1 MHRLPPLPARATLWH
16 DSPIAAPVPI
26 ADIVCIVNVHY
37 LEHLFSPRSVAV
49 IGASERTGSLGRIAF
64 DNLRGGGY
72 AGELIAV
79 NPKYR
84 SVAGLPCHAS
94 IADIGHRIDLI
105 LVTTPAA
112 TVPAV
117 IDEAGKA
124 GTRSAVVLSAGFG
137 EIGAEGRLL
146 EQKVLAAARAHGL
159 RIIGP
164 NCLGIMRPPIG
175 LNATFARR
183 MALPG
188 SIALVSQSGAVA
200 AALVDGPQSS
210 EIGFSNV
217 ISMGAGIDLDIGEIL
232 DYLIHDPQTR
242 SILVYLE
249 GVRNARRFI
258 SGLRAAA
265 RAKPVIVLKAG
276 RHLSGSRAAM
286 SHTGSPVGDD
296 AAFDAVL
303 RRCGAVRVRTYA
315 ELLSAEQLI
324 GAGRLPRGNR
334 LAVITNGGG
343 PGVMAADHAAES
355 GVDIARL
362 SAATLAALDACL
374 PSHWPRGNPVDVL
387 GDATASR
394 LELALAPVL
403 ADEAVDAVLTLFC
416 PQQILASDEAAR
428 TIIDC
433 AKRSAKPVLTG
444 WLGERDVS
452 AGRSLAEQSRL
463 PVFRS
468 PESAVAAFG
477 TLAEY
482 RMAQDLLLEVP
493 SPLTSSV
500 PPDLDIARSIAEE
513 ARRAGRSRL
522 NEAEAARLL
531 GCFRIPVARTEIGS
545 TAEQVR
551 AIAREIG
558 FPVAIKV
565 LSFDIEHAS
574 DVKGVCLNIRGE
586 DSLIREYEALT
597 ARVRRLRPDARME
610 GVTVQPMIEKRY
622 GRRLM
627 IGVATQSTFGRVI
640 RFGAGG
646 IASEVVQDNAVGLPP
661 LNRRLAQEL
670 VSRTRAARLMEPY
683 RHIPG
688 VDTEALLDALLRVSE
703 LVCALPW
710 VVDMEINPFLADESG
725 CIAVDARVT
734 IDPDHLDPDPRFSHM
749 AIHPYPARLE
759 HVERLRGGQALRIRP
774 IRPEDAALEI
784 AFVDRM
790 SERSRYMRFFS
801 AGRGL
806 TPAMLA
812 RLTQVDYDRELA
824 LIALSGEGE
833 SERIVGVA
841 RFAANPDG
849 VSCEFAVAIDDHWNG
864 RGVATILMQRLMDA
878 ARDAGYRRMTGNVLP
893 DNDSMLKLAARL
905 NFERSRD
912 EDDPALVKVVRPLA

>member
-1 MHRLPPLPARATLWH
+1 M
-16 DSPIAAPVPI
+16 S
-26 ADIVCIVNVHY
+26 VHY

-64 DNLRGGGY
+64 DNLRSGGY

-84 SVAGLPCHAS
+84 SVAGLACHRS
-94 IADIGHRIDLI
+94 IAAIGHKVDLI

-117 IDEAGKA
+117 IDEAGRA

-137 EIGAEGRLL
+137 EIGADGRLL
-146 EQKVLAAARAHGL
+146 EQKLLAAARAHGL
-159 RIIGP
+159 RVIGP
-164 NCLGIMRPPIG
+164 NCLGIMRPLIG

-200 AALVDGPQSS
+200 AALVDGAHAS
-210 EIGFSNV
+210 EIGFSSV

-232 DYLIHDPQTR
+232 DYLTHDTQTR
-242 SILVYLE
+242 SILIYLE
-249 GVRNARRFI
+249 GLRNARRFI

-265 RAKPVIVLKAG
+265 RTKPVIVLKAG
-276 RHLSGSRAAM
+276 RQLAGTKAAM

-315 ELLSAEQLI
+315 ELFSAEQLI
-324 GAGRLPRGNR
+324 GAGRLPYGNR
-334 LAVITNGGG
+334 LAVISNGGG
-343 PGVMAADHAAES
+343 PGVMAADYAAET
-355 GVDIARL
+355 GVEIAQL
-362 SAATLAALDACL
+362 SAQTLAALDACL
-374 PSHWPRGNPVDVL
+374 PAHWPRGNPVDLL

-394 LELALAPVL
+394 LALALAPLL
-403 ADEAVDAVLTLFC
+403 ADEGVDAVLTLFS

-433 AKRSAKPVLTG
+433 AQRSSKPVLTG
-444 WLGERDVS
+444 WLGEDDVS
-452 AGRSLAEQSRL
+452 AGRSLAAESRF

-500 PPDLDIARSIAEE
+500 PPNLDLARTIAEQ
-513 ARRAGRSRL
+513 ARRDGRAHL
-522 NEAEAARLL
+522 NEAEVARLL
-531 GCFRIPVARTEIGS
+531 ACFGIPYARTEIGT
-545 TAEQVR
+545 TAEQAC
-551 AIAREIG
+551 AIARDIG

-565 LSFDIEHAS
+565 LSYDIEHAS
-574 DVKGVCLNIRGE
+574 EVKGVCLNIRGE
-586 DSLIREYEALT
+586 ETLMREYAALI
-597 ARVRRLRPDARME
+597 ARIRQLRPEARIE

-627 IGVATQSTFGRVI
+627 IGVATQATFGRVI

-646 IASEVVQDNAVGLPP
+646 IASEVVQDNAIGLPP

-670 VSRTRAARLMEPY
+670 VSRTRAAYLLEPY

-688 VDTEALLDALLRVSE
+688 VDTEAILDALLRVSE

-710 VVDMEINPFLADESG
+710 VVDMEINPFIADESG

-734 IDPDHLDPDPRFSHM
+734 IDPNNLDADPRFNHM
-749 AIHPYPARLE
+749 AIHPYPAQLE
-759 HVERLRGGQALRIRP
+759 HVEHLHSGQALRIRP
-774 IRPEDAALEI
+774 IRPEDAVLEI
-784 AFVDRM
+784 AFVNRM

-801 AGRGL
+801 AGHGL

-824 LIALSGEGE
+824 LIALSEGKGEAE
-833 SERIVGVA
+833 QIVGVA

-849 VSCEFAVAIDDHWNG
+849 ESCEFAVAIDDHWNG
-864 RGVATILMQRLMDA
+864 RGVATILMQCLMKA
-878 ARDAGYRRMTGNVLP
+878 ARDAGYRRMTAYVLP

-905 NFERSRD
+905 NFERTKD
-912 EDDPALVKVVRPLA
+912 EDDPTLVKVVRSLA

>member
-1 MHRLPPLPARATLWH
+1 M
-16 DSPIAAPVPI
+16 S
-26 ADIVCIVNVHY
+26 VHY
-37 LEHLFSPRSVAV
+37 LERLFSPRSVAV

-64 DNLRGGGY
+64 DNLRTGGY
-72 AGELIAV
+72 AGELVAV

-94 IADIGHRIDLI
+94 ISEIGHRIDLI

-112 TVPAV
+112 TVPTV
-117 IDEAGKA
+117 IKQAGKA

-137 EIGAEGRLL
+137 ETGAKGKRL
-146 EQKVLAAARAHGL
+146 EKKVLAAARAHGL
-159 RIIGP
+159 RIVGP

-200 AALVDGPQSS
+200 AALVDGAHSS
-210 EIGFSNV
+210 DIGFSNV

-242 SILVYLE
+242 SILIYLE

-265 RAKPVIVLKAG
+265 RTKPVIVLKAG
-276 RHLSGSRAAM
+276 RHFSGSRAAM

-296 AAFDAVL
+296 AVFDAVL

-315 ELLSAEQLI
+315 ELFSAEQLI

-334 LAVITNGGG
+334 LALITNGGG
-343 PGVMAADHAAES
+343 PGVMAADYAAES
-355 GVDIARL
+355 GVELAEFSAR
-362 SAATLAALDACL
+362 TLAALDACL
-374 PSHWPRGNPVDVL
+374 PAHWPRGNPVDVL

-394 LELALAPVL
+394 LAMALAPVL
-403 ADEAVDAVLTLFC
+403 ADEGVDAVLTLFS
-416 PQQILASDEAAR
+416 PQQILASDDAAR

-433 AKRSAKPVLTG
+433 AKESAKPVLTG

-452 AGRSLAEQSRL
+452 AGRSLAAQSHL

-493 SPLTSSV
+493 SPLTSSI
-500 PPDLDIARSIAEE
+500 PPNLDMAHSIAAE
-513 ARRAGRSRL
+513 AQRAGRTRL

-531 GCFRIPVARTEIGS
+531 GCFGIPVARTEIGTS
-545 TAEQVR
+545 AEQVR

-558 FPVAIKV
+558 FPVVMKI
-565 LSFDIEHAS
+565 LSYDIEHLS

-586 DSLIREYEALT
+586 EGLMREYAALL
-597 ARVRRLRPDARME
+597 ARIKHLRPDARIE
-610 GVTVQPMIEKRY
+610 GVTVQPMIDKRY

-627 IGVATQSTFGRVI
+627 IGVATQATFGRVI

-646 IASEVVQDNAVGLPP
+646 IASEVVHDNAIGLPP

-670 VSRTRAARLMEPY
+670 VSRTRASRLLEPY

-688 VDTEALLDALLRVSE
+688 VETETILDALLRVSD

-710 VVDMEINPFLADESG
+710 VVEMEINPLVADESG
-725 CIAVDARVT
+725 CIAVGAHVT
-734 IDPDHLDPDPRFSHM
+734 IDPDHLEPDPRFSHM

-759 HVERLRGGQALRIRP
+759 YLQRLRDGQTLRIRP
-774 IRPEDAALEI
+774 IRPEDATIEL
-784 AFVDRM
+784 AFVDGM

-806 TPAMLA
+806 TPAMLV

-824 LIALSGEGE
+824 LIALSEVEGKAE
-833 SERIVGVA
+833 QMVGVS

-849 VSCEFAVAIDDHWNG
+849 ESCEFAVAIDDHWNG
-864 RGVATILMQRLMDA
+864 RGVATILMERIIEA
-878 ARDAGYRRMTGNVLP
+878 ARDAGYRRMTGHVLP

-905 NFERSRD
+905 GFKRSRD
-912 EDDPALVKVVRPLA
+912 EDDPTLVRVVRPLA